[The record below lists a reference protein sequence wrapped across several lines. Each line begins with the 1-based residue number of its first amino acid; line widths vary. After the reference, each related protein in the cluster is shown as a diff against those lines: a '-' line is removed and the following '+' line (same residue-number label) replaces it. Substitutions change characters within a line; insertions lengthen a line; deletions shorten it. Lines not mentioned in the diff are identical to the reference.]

1 MRLVIY
7 TSNSAGDASNC
18 VYPHKVEA
26 SSAAELAEAVRCD
39 HVAAKYKDSYRSKDN
54 FEEAAV
60 LEMDVDNDYTDNP
73 GEWIT
78 PEKLAADEELRDVD
92 FAITPSRHNMKPKGG
107 KSARPRFH
115 FHAPIARCVSA
126 ERIAE
131 LKKKLYRRYPF
142 FDSNALDSSRFM
154 YGSDVSADEVF
165 WHEGFM
171 MIDEILDGVAEKP
184 ENTIDIPYGLI
195 REGSRNSTL
204 SHFAGRVLKKY
215 GETDRAH
222 ALFLERAEKCDPP
235 LSDSELSKIWRSACK
250 FCKKV
255 QGEKGYIAPEEYN
268 NDFGGSLKPE
278 DYSDIGQSKVLV
290 KEYGNEL
297 RFTPATDYLRYNGQF
312 WEESWESAV
321 GAAEEFLDLQLADA
335 EDEVERTARA
345 LCAAGLPEEAVK
357 AGGKALEKLI
367 GADQRKAYLAYTSAL
382 SYKAFALKRRD
393 MKYVVSALQAAKPPL
408 LAKPTDFDRDA
419 FLLNCQDGTYDLAKG
434 MEGRHDFIYSDLI
447 TKICSTAPGDDG
459 KDLWKDFLYTI
470 FEGDIELVG
479 YVKKICGLVAVGS
492 VYLEA
497 LIISYGEGANGK
509 STFWN
514 TIAWVLGTYA
524 GSISADALTAG
535 CRRNVKPE
543 IADAKG
549 KRLLIAAE
557 LEEGV
562 RLSASIVKQLCST
575 DKIRGEKKFKAPF
588 DFTPSHTLVLY
599 TNHLPKV
606 GGMDAGIWR
615 RLIVIPF
622 GATITGK
629 KDIKNYAGHLE
640 KNAAPYILKWII
652 EGAQEAIKEEF
663 NFRLPQCVEDAIG
676 KYKEDSD
683 WLSHFLEDCCEVD
696 ERVYE
701 KSGELYSAYRAYCA
715 RTGDYIRSTTDFYNA
730 VEQRGFERKKRRDG
744 NFVLGLRL
752 SPVEHDFWSENGE
765 KPNSTKD

>member
-1 MRLVIY
+1 MRFTIY
-7 TSNSAGDASNC
+7 TSNSAGDAENC
-18 VYPHKVEA
+18 VYPNRVEA
-26 SSAAELAEAVRCD
+26 ASAAELAAAVRFD
-39 HVAAKYKDSYRSKDN
+39 HVAAKYRNNYRSNRN
-54 FEEAAV
+54 FEEASV
-60 LEMDVDNDYTDNP
+60 IEMDVDNDHSENP
-73 GEWIT
+73 EDWVT
-78 PEKLAADEELRDVD
+78 PEKLAEDEELRDVE
-92 FAITPSRHNMKPKGG
+92 FATTPSRHNMKPKKG

-115 FHAPIARCVSA
+115 FHAPIAKCESA
-126 ERIAE
+126 DEIAD
-131 LKKKLYRRYPF
+131 LKQALKQKYPF
-142 FDSNALDSSRFM
+142 FDEGALDAARFM
-154 YGSDVSADEVF
+154 YGLDVRADDVF

-171 MIDEILDGVAEKP
+171 TVDEIVDVESQKSAKLP
-184 ENTIDIPYGLI
+184 IPAVIL
-195 REGSRNSTL
+195 EGSRNSTL
-204 SHFAGRVLKKY
+204 SHFAGRVLKRY
-215 GETDRAH
+215 GETEKAH
-222 ALFLERAEKCDPP
+222 DIFLQRAEKCEPP
-235 LSDSELSKIWRSACK
+235 LSEAELSKIWRSAVK
-250 FCKKV
+250 FCKRV
-255 QGEKGYIAPEEYN
+255 QGEQGYISPEEYN
-268 NDFGGSLKPE
+268 NDFGGSLKPK
-278 DYSDIGQSKVLV
+278 DYSDLGQSRALI

-335 EDEVERTARA
+335 EDEVDRTSKA
-345 LCAAGLPEEAVK
+345 LCSAGLSGEAVK

-367 GADQRKAYLAYTSAL
+367 GADQRKAYQAYVSALAYR
-382 SYKAFALKRRD
+382 AFALKRRD
-393 MKYVVSALQAAKPPL
+393 MKYIVSALQAAKPPL
-408 LAKPTDFDRDA
+408 LAKPTDFDKDA

-434 MEGRHDFIYSDLI
+434 TAGRHDFVYSDYI
-447 TKICSTAPGDDG
+447 TKICSTAPGDEG
-459 KDLWKDFLYTI
+459 KEIWMDFLYTI
-470 FEGDIELVG
+470 FEGDVELVD
-479 YVKKICGLVAVGS
+479 YVQKICGLVAVGS

-524 GSISADALTAG
+524 GGISADALTAG

-606 GGMDAGIWR
+606 GGMDTGIWR

-629 KDIKNYAGHLE
+629 KDIKNYAGHLQ
-640 KNAAPYILKWII
+640 KKAAPYILKWII
-652 EGAQEAIKEEF
+652 EGAQKAIADDF
-663 NFRLPQCVEDAIG
+663 NLRLPQCVENAIG
-676 KYKEDSD
+676 KYKDDSD
-683 WLSHFLEDCCEVD
+683 WLSHFLDDCCEIG
-696 ERVYE
+696 ERLYE
-701 KSGELYSAYRAYCA
+701 KSGEFYSAYRAYCT
-715 RTGDYIRSTTDFYNA
+715 RMGDYIRSTTDFYNA

-744 NFVLGLRL
+744 NYVLGLRL
-752 SPVEHDFWSENGE
+752 CPAEHDF
-765 KPNSTKD
+765 